1 MAFKLDSAAVT
12 HEGCVRERNEDTFCE
27 RTSETLWAVADGMG
41 GHDHGDWASEVVTQ
55 TLMNVTVPE
64 DFEEACYAIANSI
77 HVGNQIIYAE
87 SVKRSKQMGT
97 TVVALYFAGP
107 FFGVCWVGDSRV
119 YVLRDKRLIRLTKDH
134 TPVQDLLDRGAISE
148 EEAETHPM
156 RHMLARAVGVKD
168 NVEVDIVADRTRV
181 GDVFLLC
188 SDGLHGQ
195 VNDSEIEAVI
205 ANEPL
210 GKAVETLLELT
221 ISRGAPD
228 NVTMVAV
235 SVEEETALTLQKTDE
250 GSAA

>member
-1 MAFKLDSAAVT
+1 MPFKLDSAAVT
-12 HEGCVRERNEDTFCE
+12 HEGCVRERNEDTYCE
-27 RTSETLWAVADGMG
+27 RTSENLWAVADGMG

-55 TLMNVTVPE
+55 TLMHVTVPE

-77 HVGNQIIYAE
+77 HVSNQIVYTE

-107 FFGVCWVGDSRV
+107 YFGVCWVGDSRA
-119 YVLRDKRLIRLTKDH
+119 YVLRDNRLIRLTKDH
-134 TPVQDLLDRGAISE
+134 TPVQELLDRGAISE

-156 RHMLARAVGVKD
+156 RHMLGRAVGVRET
-168 NVEVDIVADRTRV
+168 VEVDIVADRTRA
-181 GDVFLLC
+181 GDIFLLC

-195 VNDSEIEAVI
+195 VSDSEIEAVMKS
-205 ANEPL
+205 EPL
-210 GKAVETLLELT
+210 DKSVDMLLEMT

-235 SVEEETALTLQKTDE
+235 SVDEETALSLQNTDE